1 MKQALGT
8 IEVVGK
14 ATAVTALD
22 AACKTAEVFL
32 LGVENIIGSGG
43 SVGVNIQIA
52 GEVAAV
58 KAAIDAANDAA
69 IRVGS
74 VLYSSVIPRPN
85 DELDKLIERFNK
97 NIKNDE
103 QDSEEEVIEEKEMN
117 GKEETEKKN

>member
-22 AACKTAEVFL
+22 AACKTAEVSL

-43 SVGVNIQIA
+43 VVGVNIQIA

-58 KAAIDAANDAA
+58 QAAIDAANDAA
-69 IRVGS
+69 TRIGT

-85 DELDKLIERFNK
+85 DELEKLIEKFKNNLKNK
-97 NIKNDE
+97 E
-103 QDSEEEVIEEKEMN
+103 GLDSEEKEEISNVIE
-117 GKEETEKKN
+117 TDKNTK

>member
-22 AACKTAEVFL
+22 AACKTAEVSL

-43 SVGVNIQIA
+43 VVGVNIQIA

-58 KAAIDAANDAA
+58 QAAIDAANDAA
-69 IRVGS
+69 TRIGT

-85 DELDKLIERFNK
+85 DELEKLIEKFK
-97 NIKNDE
+97 NNLK
-103 QDSEEEVIEEKEMN
+103 
-117 GKEETEKKN
+117 TKKV